1 MTRSRSSPSWLK
13 GRIDLQG
20 YVTNP
25 DDLSH
30 GLHLMHNQESDQPHS
45 GQGSGWGC
53 WLLAVFGLTP
63 FLPVVAFVVL
73 LLGLLFLCV
82 AYRWAAVLLGLTLAV
97 TCAIGAVLILS
108 APDMGDMAPV
118 GLLFLPW
125 AGFGLWLAAG
135 RLSKKRPRTYGD

>member
-1 MTRSRSSPSWLK
+1 LK

-25 DDLSH
+25 DDLST
-30 GLHLMHNQESDQPHS
+30 GLHLMHNQESNQPQS
-45 GQGSGWGC
+45 GQGGGWGC
-53 WLLAVFGLTP
+53 WPLAVFGLTP
-63 FLPVVAFVVL
+63 FLPVVAFMVL
-73 LLGLLFLCV
+73 LLGLFALCV

-97 TCAIGAVLILS
+97 TCAIGAIVFLS
-108 APDMGDMAPV
+108 DPNMGDMAPV

-135 RLSKKRPRTYGD
+135 RLSKKRLRAEGN

>member
-1 MTRSRSSPSWLK
+1 LK

-25 DDLSH
+25 NDLSTN
-30 GLHLMHNQESDQPHS
+30 LHLMHNQESDQPQS
-45 GQGSGWGC
+45 SQSSGWGC
-53 WLLAVFGLTP
+53 WLLAVLGLTP
-63 FLPVVAFVVL
+63 FLPVVAFVVR
-73 LLGLLFLCV
+73 LLGLFALCV
-82 AYRWAAVLLGLTLAV
+82 EYRWAAVLLGLTLAV

-108 APDMGDMAPV
+108 APDMGDMAPL

>member
-1 MTRSRSSPSWLK
+1 LK

-20 YVTNP
+20 YLTNP
-25 DDLSH
+25 DDPTTN
-30 GLHLMHNQESDQPHS
+30 LHLMHNQESNQPES
-45 GQGSGWGC
+45 GQGGVGGWGC

-73 LLGLLFLCV
+73 LLALLALCV

-135 RLSKKRPRTYGD
+135 GFSKKRPRAYGD

>member
-1 MTRSRSSPSWLK
+1 MQS
-13 GRIDLQG
+13 

-25 DDLSH
+25 DDPTTN
-30 GLHLMHNQESDQPHS
+30 LHLMHNQEFNQPAS

-53 WLLAVFGLTP
+53 WLLAVFALTP
-63 FLPVVAFVVL
+63 IFPVAAFMVL
-73 LLGLLFLCV
+73 LLGLFFLCV

-97 TCAIGAVLILS
+97 TCEIGAIVFLS
-108 APDMGDMAPV
+108 DPNMGDMAPV

-135 RLSKKRPRTYGD
+135 RLSKKRLRADGN

>member
-1 MTRSRSSPSWLK
+1 M
-13 GRIDLQG
+13 QG
-20 YVTNP
+20 YATNA
-25 DDLSH
+25 DDLST
-30 GLHLMHNQESDQPHS
+30 GLHLMHNQESNQPES

-73 LLGLLFLCV
+73 LLGLLALCV
-82 AYRWAAVLLGLTLAV
+82 AYRWAAVLLALTLAV
-97 TCAIGAVLILS
+97 TCAIGAIVFLS
-108 APDMGDMAPV
+108 DPNMGDMAPV

-135 RLSKKRPRTYGD
+135 GLSKKRPRAYGD